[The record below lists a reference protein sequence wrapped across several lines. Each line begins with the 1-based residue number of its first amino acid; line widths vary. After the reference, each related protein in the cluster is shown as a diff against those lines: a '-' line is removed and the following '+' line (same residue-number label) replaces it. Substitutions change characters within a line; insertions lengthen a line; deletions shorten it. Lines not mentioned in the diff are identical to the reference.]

1 MAVLC
6 IDRKNGVKTVT
17 LVDFATG
24 KKEVLSKRTSGRNA
38 EAHQLSQAN
47 GIVGT
52 QATLDAAKKRDAEL
66 GVSIRYV
73 PTHEKI
79 NARGERVCAWRAE
92 FNGRSHKNRWLRAH
106 KRVDRDA
113 GFSDPAP
120 GDFVGRY
127 EQEND

>member
-38 EAHQLSQAN
+38 EAHQLSRSN

-66 GVSIRYV
+66 GVSIDYV
-73 PTHEKI
+73 QTHSKV
-79 NARGERVCAWRAE
+79 NARGEKVGAWRAE
-92 FNGRSHKNRWLRAH
+92 FNGRSHKNSWLRAH

-113 GFSDPAP
+113 SYGDPCP
-120 GDFVGRY
+120 GDFGGTT
-127 EQEND
+127 